1 MAFIGALLTCGKH
14 EDKPAKGGVH
24 FAAQE
29 WHHIISIS
37 NWFLGRV
44 AHELPW
50 GGDRRRGFD
59 GNSGRPM
66 KGAGRHFTHCVR
78 ATCKPGPSLT
88 AALAFRKS
96 RRLRCMAKFIFPT
109 G

>member
-37 NWFLGRV
+37 NWFWGRV
-44 AHELPW
+44 GKDW
-50 GGDRRRGFD
+50 GHREFPVVKAKMLVAGLMRKKNNCVQNLSF
-59 GNSGRPM
+59 SRP
-66 KGAGRHFTHCVR
+66 AQPLF
-78 ATCKPGPSLT
+78 
-88 AALAFRKS
+88 
-96 RRLRCMAKFIFPT
+96 
-109 G
+109 